1 MRISPAFTAW
11 PPNRFTPSRWALES
25 RPFRELEAPFLCA
38 IGTHNLPRSLLLQG
52 HRASGSLLLKVTVF
66 QGHCVSGSPGNV
78 GDLDAGQMLAMTLA
92 LVVTGLILE
101 LVDPDLGSLGLRDN
115 LAT

>member
-38 IGTHNLPRSLLLQG
+38 IGTHNLPRSLVL
-52 HRASGSLLLKVTVF
+52 

-92 LVVTGLILE
+92 LVVTGLMLE

-115 LAT
+115 LATD